1 MSHVISPQLMLD
13 LIKTTNEKYPKSFL
27 PLSPKDFFFSC
38 FLKESFLSQKSR
50 QESEAGAIQKYG
62 IDKSVLK
69 HSNDVELSEMY
80 SSLFDFIINKEAE
93 GFPTFYIVHYKS
105 DQVKAFVYNKNT
117 YDGTHLHN
125 GGLIFFGYTSRFSIT
140 PFPYNPQQLEYIQK
154 QLDGMVKD
162 GYTTKS
168 LYNMVEY
175 AYNFCFFEYFNEIFG
190 DGDSMIQRFLNTE
203 SCQVKKR
210 LQKER
215 NERIDFESEWLS
227 KSKNLVDFNLAIT
240 KILRDDLRYL
250 DSRFV
255 DYWSVF
261 YPKFIAYPDSFISQ
275 KTIPSAYK
283 RFILYHEIAH
293 FMSGDTGYYLPEV
306 RAKIIELVT
315 KREKKCPYIF
325 LWNVSSTTYLQKKE
339 LLIDLTTYGYF
350 EIIREIEESISWIE
364 AIGCFEYLS
373 KVNKVDFLETSKTHP
388 SLFFRYMQCLI
399 YWVEKYYRSFLKKN
413 YTDDDLTKE
422 LTSNANEF
430 IEKIVK
436 RVHSD
441 IIHPEKGAIKRAW
454 GLPYDWYLIVVIYVI
469 KASLLNEFE
478 GVLFD
483 RMMKPDFH
491 VGGNGWLPQKG

>member
-38 FLKESFLSQKSR
+38 ILKESFLSQKSR
-50 QESEAGAIQKYG
+50 QESEAGAIMKYG
-62 IDKSVLK
+62 IDKIVLK

-80 SSLFDFIINKEAE
+80 SSLFDFIINKKAE
-93 GFPTFYIVHYKS
+93 GFPAFYIVHYKS

-125 GGLIFFGYTSRFSIT
+125 GGLIFFGYTSKFSVT
-140 PFPYNPQQLEYIQK
+140 PSPYSPQQLEYIQK
-154 QLDGMVKD
+154 QLDGMEKD

-190 DGDSMIQRFLNTE
+190 DGDSMVQRFLNTE
-203 SCQVKKR
+203 SYQVKKG
-210 LQKER
+210 LQKARE
-215 NERIDFESEWLS
+215 ERIDFENEWLS
-227 KSKNLVDFNLAIT
+227 KSKNLVDFDIAIT
-240 KILRDDLRYL
+240 KILRDDLPYL

-261 YPKFIAYPDSFISQ
+261 YPKFISYPDSFISQ
-275 KTIPSAYK
+275 KTIPSPYK

-293 FMSGDTGYYLPEV
+293 FLSGDTGYYLPHV
-306 RAKIIELVT
+306 RTKINEYIA
-315 KREKKCPYIF
+315 KREQKRPFIF
-325 LWNVSSTTYLQKKE
+325 LWNSTTVTYLQKRE
-339 LLIDLTTYGYF
+339 MLIDLATFQYF
-350 EIIREIEESISWIE
+350 EIVRESDDSISWVK

-373 KVNKVDFLETSKTHP
+373 QTNKVDFLEESKTHP
-388 SLFFRYMQCLI
+388 SLFFRYTQCLL
-399 YWVEKYYRSFLKKN
+399 YWIENYCYSFLRKN
-413 YTDDDLTKE
+413 FKPEKLATELASNTDD
-422 LTSNANEF
+422 F
-430 IEKIVK
+430 VK
-436 RVHSD
+436 KTAKAIHTN
-441 IIHPEKGAIKRAW
+441 IIHPEKGMIKRVW
-454 GLPYDWYLIVVIYVI
+454 GLSYDWYFLVVIYVL

-491 VGGNGWLPQKG
+491 VGGSGWLPQKG